1 MAHILKSVVSKGMRE
16 AGNAMRKEAGV
27 LEVCYANNNNITL
40 FIYSVLIGFD
50 SLILFKFI
58 LLDITTFLII
68 DDRDIYLTGL
78 SICFYQFISNR

>member
-40 FIYSVLIGFD
+40 FIYSVLIEFD
-50 SLILFKFI
+50 SLIFLKFI

-68 DDRDIYLTGL
+68 DDWDIYLTGL
-78 SICFYQFISNR
+78 PMCFYQFISNR

>member
-27 LEVCYANNNNITL
+27 LEVCYANNNNNITL

-50 SLILFKFI
+50 SLIFFKFI

-68 DDRDIYLTGL
+68 DDRDIISPVYLYVFL
-78 SICFYQFISNR
+78 PIHFK

>member
-40 FIYSVLIGFD
+40 FIYSVLIEFD
-50 SLILFKFI
+50 SLIFLKFI
-58 LLDITTFLII
+58 LLDINTFLII

>member
-50 SLILFKFI
+50 SLTFLKFI

-78 SICFYQFISNR
+78 SMCFYQFISNR